1 MKLEKISIHSFRSI
15 KDCTFIISD
24 ILAIVGQNNSGK
36 SAVLRALN
44 CFFNFEHERTSVK
57 NGLHQYSGN
66 SLAKIHLTFDD
77 IPNKAIYANKLLP
90 KKKMVVQCTFKI
102 DSKEPSYKFKK
113 GNKWVDV
120 EPDFIDLL
128 GKDIQF
134 VYIPLSRDFKQ
145 AISTEQTL
153 LKKVLDSYL
162 SKHTHKRDTL
172 TPKVKDAARYLNK
185 NALAKISHE
194 IESNYLHSR
203 NFSVSID
210 HSSEI
215 DFRVLVED
223 LSVVI
228 EEQGKS
234 FPLSECGS
242 GVQSLINIALYR
254 YLATL
259 NNSNVIFGVEEPE
272 VNLHPQSQKEFLIEL
287 RKGIPHNIQALLTT
301 HSPVII
307 DQLDHQSILLL
318 RKVDDNTR
326 IFRSEVRQLP
336 NNFWVKHSLQRFKY
350 ETFYKFRNS
359 EFFYS
364 KLVIAVESKT
374 DAEVYRKLLSDYEV
388 NLEDY
393 GVSFLTLDGT
403 RNFQYAFSLLEE
415 LDIPRLFIVDKDF
428 FFEYS
433 NGKKENSRN
442 PSGYFKY
449 KKTFKGGS
457 IISKLISSSTDR
469 TSLEVLL
476 HSNHSKANALLEK
489 YDVICLDYNMEM
501 DLIATAVARNKYFVE
516 LGVKAAKQTSKE
528 LLVTFKNRIKDLEV
542 FIKVLNGIPHQNLP
556 NTYKRIRNVIKKRA
570 EA

>member
-1 MKLEKISIHSFRSI
+1 MKVEKISIHSFRSV
-15 KDCTFIISD
+15 KDCTFILGD

-36 SAVLRALN
+36 SAILRALN
-44 CFFNFEHERTSVK
+44 CFFNFEQERLSVK

-66 SLAKIHLTFDD
+66 SLAKIQLTFDD
-77 IPNKAIYANKLLP
+77 IPIKVIYANKLLP
-90 KKKMVVQCTFKI
+90 KRKMVVQCTFKI

-120 EPDFIDLL
+120 EADFLMLL

-134 VYIPLSRDFKQ
+134 VYIPLSRDFRQ

-172 TPKVKDAARYLNK
+172 TPKVKDAATYLNK
-185 NALAKISHE
+185 NALAKISYE

-203 NFSVSID
+203 NFNVSID
-210 HSSEI
+210 HSNEI
-215 DFRVLVED
+215 DFRILVED
-223 LSVVI
+223 LSIVI
-228 EEQGKS
+228 NEQGKS

-259 NNSNVIFGVEEPE
+259 NNCNVIFGVEEPE

-287 RKGIPHNIQALLTT
+287 KRGTPHNVQALITT
-301 HSPVII
+301 HSTVII
-307 DQLDHQSILLL
+307 DQLDHHSILLV
-318 RKVDDNTR
+318 RKVDDSTR
-326 IFRSEVRQLP
+326 SFRSEARQLP
-336 NNFWVKHSLQRFKY
+336 INFWSKNSLQPFNY
-350 ETFYKFRNS
+350 ATFYKFRNS

-364 KLVIAVESKT
+364 KLVIVVESKT
-374 DAEVYRKLLSDYEV
+374 DAEVYRKLLFDFGI

-393 GVSFLTLDGT
+393 GVSFLILDGT
-403 RNFQYAFSLLEE
+403 RNFQYAFSLLLE
-415 LDIPRLFIVDKDF
+415 LGIPRLFILDKDF

-433 NGKKENSRN
+433 NGEKELSRN

-449 KKTFKGGS
+449 QKTFKTGS
-457 IISKLISSSTDR
+457 IISKLINSSTDR
-469 TSLEVLL
+469 TSLETLL
-476 HSNHSKANALLEK
+476 HSNHSKANALMEN
-489 YDVICLDYNMEM
+489 YDLICLDYNMEM
-501 DLIATAVARNKYFVE
+501 DLIATSVARNKYFTE
-516 LGVKAAKQTSKE
+516 LGIALAKQNSKE
-528 LLVTFKNRIKDLEV
+528 LLVNFKKKIKSPELL
-542 FIKVLNGIPHQNLP
+542 INVLNGIPHQNLP

-570 EA
+570 TA